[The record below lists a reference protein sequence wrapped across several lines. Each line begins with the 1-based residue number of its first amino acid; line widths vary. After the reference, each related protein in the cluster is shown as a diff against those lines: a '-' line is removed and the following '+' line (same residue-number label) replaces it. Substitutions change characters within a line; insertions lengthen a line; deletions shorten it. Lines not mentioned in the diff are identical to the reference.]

1 MKKGCF
7 FRLIFFIVVVIAIG
21 LYIFQQKYG
30 NIFSSKDTDN
40 NLPLVNFDI
49 SSKLDFIKDTQEKLD
64 LEKLLDD
71 VKTNFDKIKDLPAE
85 QIKNISKSFDDI
97 FQDSIITEKELNY
110 IRDKINNLKK

>member
-7 FRLIFFIVVVIAIG
+7 FRLIFFIIIVLAIG

-30 NIFSSKDTDN
+30 NIFSSNDTDH
-40 NLPLVNFDI
+40 NLPFVNLDI
-49 SSKLDFIKDTQEKLD
+49 SSKLEFIKDTQEKLD

-71 VKTNFDKIKDLPAE
+71 AKSNFDKIKDLPAE
-85 QIKNISKSFDDI
+85 QIKNISESLDDI